1 MTLNMA
7 AIAAQVT
14 RQQRERSK
22 SIHERNWKNVETS
35 KSLYSLR
42 PFDTRF
48 DPSVHNKF
56 VRNKIM
62 NKEDAFLYNCIE
74 KFLIEKKNEQ
84 MMVKTTRMEKV
95 VDVLIIGIILKH
107 LI

>member
-22 SIHERNWKNVETS
+22 SIHEKNWKNVETS
-35 KSLYSLR
+35 KSLYSLV
-42 PFDTRF
+42 PFDSRF

-56 VRNKIM
+56 VRNKM
-62 NKEDAFLYNCIE
+62 LNKEDAFLYKYIE
-74 KFLIEKKNEQ
+74 KFLEEKKNEQ
-84 MMVKTTRMEKV
+84 IIVKTTRMEKV
-95 VDVLIIGIILKH
+95 VEILIIGII
-107 LI
+107 

>member
-35 KSLYSLR
+35 KSLYSLP
-42 PFDTRF
+42 PFDPRF

-56 VRNKIM
+56 VRNKMM
-62 NKEDAFLYNCIE
+62 NKEDAFLYKCIE
-74 KFLIEKKNEQ
+74 KFLEEKKNEQ
-84 MMVKTTRMEKV
+84 LIVKTTRMEKV
-95 VDVLIIGIILKH
+95 VEILIIGIILKH
-107 LI
+107 SV

>member
-22 SIHERNWKNVETS
+22 SIHERNFKNIETS
-35 KSLYSLR
+35 KSLYSLP
-42 PFDTRF
+42 PFDPRF

-56 VRNKIM
+56 VRNKLM
-62 NKEDAFLYNCIE
+62 NREDAFLYKCIE
-74 KFLIEKKNEQ
+74 KFLEEKKKEQ
-84 MMVKTTRMEKV
+84 MRVKVTKMEKV
-95 VDVLIIGIILKH
+95 VEALLIGMMYLFKV
-107 LI
+107 